1 MTFENINYLQKHLR
15 IGWMRRQRPYINES
29 VGAGIDRL
37 SSVTVLIPK
46 VITDEIL
53 SDVTGVLDYGKLFIM
68 NIADELEIN
77 VCTSFSNAI
86 STFQLWL
93 FFSVR

>member
-1 MTFENINYLQKHLR
+1 
-15 IGWMRRQRPYINES
+15 MRRRWLYVNAP
-29 VGAGIDRL
+29 VCADIDRL
-37 SSVTVLIPK
+37 SSVAVLIPK

-68 NIADELEIN
+68 NISDELEIN

-86 STFQLWL
+86 FTFQLWL
-93 FFSVR
+93 FSSVR